1 MVESIGFEGIAINAW
16 LVWIVPFIGAALIPA
31 LAKKSIRFSN
41 ISAVG
46 FAIIS
51 ALLAATLIPIVVS
64 GSEIHSQIPWIP
76 TLNIKAGILA
86 DPLSV
91 IMTNLVAW
99 ISSLIIIYSVGYMH
113 GDRDLTRYWFFML
126 FFIGSMQLIV
136 LSDNLLMVFF
146 GWEGV
151 GFASYALIGFWYAD
165 RKKDYVGREG
175 HIVRG
180 IAMWAS
186 PTHAGIKAFLMTR
199 AGDVMM
205 LSGMFLIFMHA
216 GTFGFKELLADQTWA
231 HNMMEQNLLVPAAI
245 LLFGGAIGKSA
256 QFPLNE
262 WLLEAM
268 TGPTPVSALIHAAT
282 MVKAGVF
289 LVARIGPL
297 FFALAAFDAAAFFEV
312 VAWIGAITAFLL
324 ATQAIV
330 NPEIKKVLA
339 YSTGSQIGY
348 MMMAL
353 GIAGLSTQFV
363 DGYTAGFFHL
373 MSHAMFKASL
383 FMAAGAILHV
393 VGSRF
398 MTDMGGLRKNMNKTF
413 IFMLLSALSL
423 AGAPLI
429 TSGFWSKDAI
439 FAALL
444 ESGTSTGISLFFIAF
459 IVAIMTAFYTFRMVG
474 MVFFGTKS
482 KHIQTIEQNS
492 YNKSQYVSSI
502 SSDPTDEQ
510 RLKPDHENS
519 LKHDPK
525 HQIHEVKAVMWVP
538 FAILAVS
545 TVLIGLVGFIF
556 EEEIHSIMAS
566 YLSSSFGIGETLSTH
581 NSANNIQQNTS
592 PTTEGLN
599 PIALLSSFVAFG
611 IGSGLGIFFYII
623 RKKDPE
629 IISKYPVLKQTWL
642 FLYNRWYLNSFLYW
656 GFVKIPLRLYQ
667 LIWLYFE
674 NIIAQGIN
682 PALQYIYELYVK
694 MGKIYSDWGYP
705 NISFCLCGWNYCR
718 SNYVIF
724 IGGMGG
730 TRND

>member
-1 MVESIGFEGIAINAW
+1 MVEEILGFEGFAINVW
-16 LVWIVPFIGAALIPA
+16 LVWILPFVGAAAIA
-31 LAKKSIRFSN
+31 GISRYGQKIRDY
-41 ISAVG
+41 SAVG
-46 FAIIS
+46 FSLASAIFATTLLPLGIS
-51 ALLAATLIPIVVS
+51 
-64 GSEIHSQIPWIP
+64 GGEIHSQISWISI
-76 TLNIKAGILA
+76 LGLEAGVLA
-86 DPLSV
+86 DPLS
-91 IMTNLVAW
+91 ILMTNLVAW
-99 ISSLIIIYSVGYMH
+99 VSFLIFVYSIGYMH
-113 GDRDLTRYWFFML
+113 GDRDLTRFWFFML

-151 GFASYALIGFWYAD
+151 GLASYALIGFWYYD

-175 HIVRG
+175 ERAAG
-180 IAMWAS
+180 IPLWAS
-186 PTHAGIKAFLMTR
+186 PTHAGLKAFLMTR
-199 AGDVMM
+199 AGDTMM
-205 LSGMFLIFMHA
+205 LAGMFLIFAYA
-216 GTFGFKELLADQTWA
+216 GTFGFRELVENQEWA
-231 HNMMEQNLLVPAAI
+231 NQMAQQNLLVPAAV
-245 LLFGGAIGKSA
+245 LLFGGAVGKSA

-268 TGPTPVSALIHAAT
+268 TGPTSVSALIHAAT

-297 FFALAAFDAAAFFEV
+297 FFALAAFGMTQFFEV
-312 VAWIGAITAFLL
+312 VAWTGAITALLL

-398 MTDMGGLRKNMNKTF
+398 MKDMGGLRKNMNKTF
-413 IFMLLSALSL
+413 LFMLLSALSL
-423 AGAPLI
+423 ASAPLI

-444 ESGTSTGISLFFIAF
+444 ESGTSTGSALFFIAF

-482 KHIQTIEQNS
+482 KHVQSVEQTSTTTTTTSQSVS
-492 YNKSQYVSSI
+492 YI
-502 SSDPTDEQ
+502 SSEPSH
-510 RLKPDHENS
+510 DHDV
-519 LKHDPK
+519 KHDTKPII
-525 HQIHEVKAVMWVP
+525 QEVRPIMWVP
-538 FAILAVS
+538 FAILAIS
-545 TVLIGLVGFIF
+545 TILIGLVGFIF
-556 EEEIHSIMAS
+556 EEEIHSIMAT
-566 YLSSSFGIGETLSTH
+566 YLFSSFGIGEAIGTH
-581 NSANNIQQNTS
+581 NSANNIEQNLAQ
-592 PTTEGLN
+592 TTETLN
-599 PIALLSSFVAFG
+599 PIAFVSSFVAFG
-611 IGSGLGIFFYII
+611 IGSGLGILFYII

-629 IISKYPVLKQTWL
+629 IISRYPILKQAWS
-642 FLYNRWYLNSFLYW
+642 FLYNRWYLNSLLYW

-667 LIWLYFE
+667 LIWIYFE

-682 PALQYIYELYVK
+682 PALQFSMSYLSKVVKYTQTGVTQTYLFVFAAGIIVVLIMLY
-694 MGKIYSDWGYP
+694 
-705 NISFCLCGWNYCR
+705 L
-718 SNYVIF
+718 
-724 IGGMGG
+724 
-730 TRND
+730 

>member
-1 MVESIGFEGIAINAW
+1 LVESIGIEGIAINIW
-16 LVWIVPFIGAALIPA
+16 LVWILPFVGAALIPA
-31 LAKKSIRFSN
+31 IAKKGYRISN
-41 ISAVG
+41 FAAVG
-46 FAIIS
+46 FALIS
-51 ALLAATLIPIVVS
+51 AIFATTLIPMAIA
-64 GSEIHSQIPWIP
+64 GSEIHSQIPWISA
-76 TLNIKAGILA
+76 LNLKAGTLA
-86 DPLSV
+86 DPLSI
-91 IMTNLVAW
+91 IMANLVAW
-99 ISSLIIIYSVGYMH
+99 ISFLIIVYSVGYMH

-126 FFIGSMQLIV
+126 FFVGSMQLIV

-165 RKKDYVGREG
+165 RKKDYVGKEG
-175 HIVRG
+175 HYVLG
-180 IAMWAS
+180 MAMWAS

-199 AGDVMM
+199 AGDIMM
-205 LSGMFLIFMHA
+205 LTGMFLIFMHS

-231 HNMMEQNLLVPAAI
+231 HSMMEQNLLIPAAV

-268 TGPTPVSALIHAAT
+268 TGPSAVSALIHAAT

-312 VAWIGAITAFLL
+312 VAWVGAITAFLL

-383 FMAAGAILHV
+383 FMAAGAILHA
-393 VGSRF
+393 VGTRF
-398 MTDMGGLRKNMNKTF
+398 MTDMGGLLKNMKKTF
-413 IFMLLSALSL
+413 IFMLLSSLSL

-444 ESGTSTGISLFFIAF
+444 ESGSTSGGALFFFAF
-459 IVAIMTAFYTFRMVG
+459 IIAIMTAFYTFRMVG

-482 KHIQTIEQNS
+482 KHILAIEEH
-492 YNKSQYVSSI
+492 SSVGSH
-502 SSDPTDEQ
+502 SSSTSD
-510 RLKPDHENS
+510 LSNEN
-519 LKHDPK
+519 HDKEIVPK
-525 HQIHEVKAVMWVP
+525 HKIHDASPLMLIP
-538 FAILAVS
+538 FAILAIA
-545 TVLIGLVGFIF
+545 TILIGLVGFLF
-556 EEEIHSIMAS
+556 EAEIHSIMSS
-566 YLSSSFGIGETLSTH
+566 YLVSSFGIGEGGNQHISSNDLE
-581 NSANNIQQNTS
+581 QNKEETS
-592 PTTEGLN
+592 IAIN
-599 PIALLSSFVAFG
+599 PIALVSSFVAFG
-611 IGSGLGIFFYII
+611 IGSGLGIIFYII
-623 RKKDPE
+623 RKKDPN
-629 IISKYPVLKQTWL
+629 IISQYPFIKKIWL
-642 FLYNRWYLNSFLYW
+642 FLYNRWYLNSLIYW
-656 GFVKIPLRLYQ
+656 GFVKIPLRLFRI
-667 LIWLYFE
+667 IWRYFE

-682 PALQYIYELYVK
+682 PALQYSMSYLSKWVK
-694 MGKIYSDWGYP
+694 YTQTGVTQTYLFVFAAGIIIVLIML
-705 NISFCLCGWNYCR
+705 FLL
-718 SNYVIF
+718 
-724 IGGMGG
+724 
-730 TRND
+730 

>member
-1 MVESIGFEGIAINAW
+1 MVVVESIGFEGIAINVW
-16 LVWIVPFIGAALIPA
+16 LVWILPFVGAALIPA
-31 LAKKSIRFSN
+31 IAKKSNRISN
-41 ISAVG
+41 FAAVG
-46 FAIIS
+46 FALIS
-51 ALLAATLIPIVVS
+51 AIFAATLIPMATA
-64 GSEIHSQIPWIP
+64 GGETHSQIPWISA
-76 TLNIKAGILA
+76 LNIKAGTLA
-86 DPLSV
+86 DPLSI
-91 IMTNLVAW
+91 IMANLVGW
-99 ISSLIIIYSVGYMH
+99 ISFLIIVYSVGYMH

-165 RKKDYVGREG
+165 RKKDYVGKEG
-175 HIVRG
+175 HIVKG

-205 LSGMFLIFMHA
+205 LTGMFLIFMHS

-231 HNMMEQNLLVPAAI
+231 HSMMEQNLLIPAAV

-268 TGPTPVSALIHAAT
+268 TGPSAVSALIHAAT

-312 VAWIGAITAFLL
+312 VAWVGAITAFLL

-383 FMAAGAILHV
+383 FMAAGAILHA
-393 VGSRF
+393 VGTRF
-398 MTDMGGLRKNMNKTF
+398 MTDMGGLLKNMKKTF
-413 IFMLLSALSL
+413 IFMLLSSLSL

-444 ESGTSTGISLFFIAF
+444 ESGSTSGGALFFIAF
-459 IVAIMTAFYTFRMVG
+459 ITAIMTAFYTFRMVG

-482 KHIQTIEQNS
+482 KHILAIEQHS
-492 YNKSQYVSSI
+492 SLQSHSSSTSEVSN
-502 SSDPTDEQ
+502 
-510 RLKPDHENS
+510 EN
-519 LKHDPK
+519 HDRETGPK
-525 HQIHEVKAVMWVP
+525 HKIYHVSPLMWVP
-538 FAILAVS
+538 FAILAIA
-545 TVLIGLVGFIF
+545 TILIGLVGFLF
-556 EEEIHSIMAS
+556 EAEIHSIMSS
-566 YLSSSFGIGETLSTH
+566 YLASSFGIEQEGGLHVSSNDFEQNKGETSI
-581 NSANNIQQNTS
+581 AI
-592 PTTEGLN
+592 N
-599 PIALLSSFVAFG
+599 PIAVVSSFVAFG
-611 IGSGLGIFFYII
+611 IGSGLGIIFYII
-623 RKKDPE
+623 RKKDPN
-629 IISKYPVLKQTWL
+629 IISQYPFIKKAWF
-642 FLYNRWYLNSFLYW
+642 FLYNRWYLNSLIYW
-656 GFVKIPLRLYQ
+656 GFVKIPIRIFKI
-667 LIWLYFE
+667 IWRYFE

-682 PALQYIYELYVK
+682 PALQYSMAYLSKWVK
-694 MGKIYSDWGYP
+694 YTQTGVTQTYLFVFAAGIIIVLIMLFLI
-705 NISFCLCGWNYCR
+705 
-718 SNYVIF
+718 
-724 IGGMGG
+724 
-730 TRND
+730 

>member
-1 MVESIGFEGIAINAW
+1 MVVSVGFEGIAINVW
-16 LVWIVPFIGAALIPA
+16 LVWIVPFVGAALIPA
-31 LAKKSIRFSN
+31 LAKKSTRFSN
-41 ISAVG
+41 MSAVG

-51 ALLAATLIPIVVS
+51 ALLAATLIPLATS
-64 GSEIHSQIPWIP
+64 GSEIHSQIPWISA
-76 TLNIKAGILA
+76 LNIKAGILA
-86 DPLSV
+86 DPLSI

-113 GDRDLTRYWFFML
+113 GDRDLVRYWFFML

-175 HIVRG
+175 HIVKG

-205 LSGMFLIFMHA
+205 LSGMFLIFMYA

-231 HNMMEQNLLVPAAI
+231 HAMMEQNLLVPAAV

-297 FFALAAFDAAAFFEV
+297 FFALAAFDAAVFFEV
-312 VAWIGAITAFLL
+312 VAWVGAITAFLL

-413 IFMLLSALSL
+413 IFMLLSGLSL

-444 ESGTSTGISLFFIAF
+444 ESGTSTGGALFFIAF

-482 KHIQTIEQNS
+482 KHIQAIEQTSSHTSQSVS
-492 YNKSQYVSSI
+492 YASSEP
-502 SSDPTDEQ
+502 SADDHHN
-510 RLKPDHENS
+510 LKQDT
-519 LKHDPK
+519 KPK
-525 HQIHEVKAVMWVP
+525 IHEVTPIMWVP
-538 FAILAVS
+538 FAILAIS
-545 TVLIGLVGFIF
+545 TILIGLVGFIF
-556 EEEIHSIMAS
+556 EEEIHTIMAS
-566 YLSSSFGIGETLSTH
+566 YLFSSFGIGEAISTH
-581 NSANNIQQNTS
+581 NSANNIEQIAGQ
-592 PTTEGLN
+592 TTEALN
-599 PIALLSSFVAFG
+599 PIALVSSFVAFG
-611 IGSGLGIFFYII
+611 IGSGLGILFYII

-629 IISKYPVLKQTWL
+629 IISRYPILKKAWS
-642 FLYNRWYLNSFLYW
+642 FLYNRWYLNSLLYW
-656 GFVKIPLRLYQ
+656 GFVTIPLRLYQ
-667 LIWLYFE
+667 ILWLYFE

-682 PALQYIYELYVK
+682 PALQFSMSYLSKWVKYTQTGVTQTYLFVFAAGIIIVLIMLY
-694 MGKIYSDWGYP
+694 
-705 NISFCLCGWNYCR
+705 L
-718 SNYVIF
+718 
-724 IGGMGG
+724 
-730 TRND
+730 

>member
-1 MVESIGFEGIAINAW
+1 MGIEGIAINIW
-16 LVWIVPFIGAALIPA
+16 LVWILPFVGAALIPA
-31 LAKKSIRFSN
+31 IAKKSYGISN
-41 ISAVG
+41 FAAVG
-46 FAIIS
+46 FALIS
-51 ALLAATLIPIVVS
+51 AIFAATLIPMAIA
-64 GSEIHSQIPWIP
+64 GSETHSQIQWISA
-76 TLNIKAGILA
+76 LNLKAGTLA
-86 DPLSV
+86 DPLSI
-91 IMTNLVAW
+91 IMANLVAW
-99 ISSLIIIYSVGYMH
+99 ISFLIIVYSVGYMH

-126 FFIGSMQLIV
+126 FFVGSMQLIV

-165 RKKDYVGREG
+165 RKKDYVGKEG
-175 HIVRG
+175 HYVLG
-180 IAMWAS
+180 MAMWAS

-199 AGDVMM
+199 AGDIMM
-205 LSGMFLIFMHA
+205 LTGMFLIFMHS

-231 HNMMEQNLLVPAAI
+231 HSMMEQNLLIPAAV

-268 TGPTPVSALIHAAT
+268 TGPSAVSALIHAAT

-312 VAWIGAITAFLL
+312 VAWVGAITAFLL

-383 FMAAGAILHV
+383 FMAAGAILHA
-393 VGSRF
+393 VGTRF
-398 MTDMGGLRKNMNKTF
+398 MTDMGGLLKNMKKTF
-413 IFMLLSALSL
+413 IFMLLSSLSL

-444 ESGTSTGISLFFIAF
+444 ESGSTSGGALFFFAF
-459 IVAIMTAFYTFRMVG
+459 IIAIMTAFYTFRMVG

-482 KHIQTIEQNS
+482 KHILAIEEH
-492 YNKSQYVSSI
+492 SSVGSH
-502 SSDPTDEQ
+502 SSSSSTSGVPN
-510 RLKPDHENS
+510 EN
-519 LKHDPK
+519 HDREIVPK
-525 HQIHEVKAVMWVP
+525 DKIHDASPLMLIP
-538 FAILAVS
+538 FAILAIA
-545 TVLIGLVGFIF
+545 TILIGLVGFLF
-556 EEEIHSIMAS
+556 EAEIHSIMSS
-566 YLSSSFGIGETLSTH
+566 YLASSFGIGEGD
-581 NSANNIQQNTS
+581 IQHISSNDLEQNKEETS
-592 PTTEGLN
+592 IAIN
-599 PIALLSSFVAFG
+599 PIALVSSFVAFG
-611 IGSGLGIFFYII
+611 IGSGLGIIFYII
-623 RKKDPE
+623 RKKDPN
-629 IISKYPVLKQTWL
+629 IISQYPFIKKIWL
-642 FLYNRWYLNSFLYW
+642 FLYNRWYLNSLIYW
-656 GFVKIPLRLYQ
+656 GFVKIPLRLFRI
-667 LIWLYFE
+667 IWRYFE

-682 PALQYIYELYVK
+682 PALQYSMSYLSKWVK
-694 MGKIYSDWGYP
+694 YTQTGVTQTYLFVFAAGIIIVLIML
-705 NISFCLCGWNYCR
+705 FLL
-718 SNYVIF
+718 
-724 IGGMGG
+724 
-730 TRND
+730 